1 MGEAPLWVG
10 AAPAPVSLRMQTS
23 WSKALGA
30 PHQQRM
36 KGLDRAHHSMHVQP
50 LWCLMGA
57 GDDFRL
63 RNYGFT
69 DLPPSLPL
77 LWENPGRAS
86 QNQNVAGKPSHG
98 CTRDSVTATTYVKV
112 TRHAPVI

>member
-1 MGEAPLWVG
+1 MGEAPLRVG

-23 WSKALGA
+23 WSKALGT
-30 PHQQRM
+30 PHQQKM
-36 KGLDRAHHSMHVQP
+36 KGLDRAHHAMHVQP

-69 DLPPSLPL
+69 DLRKYPPPSPTC
-77 LWENPGRAS
+77 
-86 QNQNVAGKPSHG
+86 GK
-98 CTRDSVTATTYVKV
+98 TRDADLRIKTWPACAV
-112 TRHAPVI
+112 